1 MGRTSFA
8 ALSLVVVSCAAMPP
22 PAAST
27 PAPSAAAPAP
37 LSTQVFFYPRSGQSP
52 EQQSRDRYECYLWAV
67 KESGFDPS
75 QRALAPHQKVRVVA
89 QPAPGRDTAVGAIA
103 GATIGAAVAAPHDAT
118 AGAVV
123 GAVTGGAIG
132 AISDNQRAIETQQ
145 AQRQYDRRDAERS
158 AQLEQQV
165 GSYRRA
171 MSACLEGR
179 GYAVD

>member
-1 MGRTSFA
+1 MQSTYDAPLRSQSHYTELIVMGRTSFA

-103 GATIGAAVAAPHDAT
+103 G
-118 AGAVV
+118 
-123 GAVTGGAIG
+123 GAIG